1 MRQLKLASLLMTGIL
16 IAGCA
21 GTTKKT
27 ETVPPPPVKLNN
39 GVNASGLGGAGA
51 GTAQE
56 YGAGGANGAMGA
68 GGVGGDA
75 EIQRLE
81 QRVVYFNYD
90 SATVDPEYLDV
101 VRSNADYLLDHNGQH
116 VTLEGHTDERG
127 SREYNVGLGMRRAEA
142 VKRLLM
148 ARGVP
153 ESQIDT
159 ISYGEERPA
168 DPGHDDAAWSKNRR
182 VEFRYGG

>member
-68 GGVGGDA
+68 GGSR
-75 EIQRLE
+75 QRCP
-81 QRVVYFNYD
+81 
-90 SATVDPEYLDV
+90 DP
-101 VRSNADYLLDHNGQH
+101 AAG
-116 VTLEGHTDERG
+116 
-127 SREYNVGLGMRRAEA
+127 AA
-142 VKRLLM
+142 C
-148 ARGVP
+148 GVF
-153 ESQIDT
+153 QL
-159 ISYGEERPA
+159 
-168 DPGHDDAAWSKNRR
+168 
-182 VEFRYGG
+182 